1 MRDRASGKPNR
12 GMLIKSRAA
21 YFDLLV
27 SAFDAKLSCSSDMVY
42 GWRTKGGAYGD
53 KS

>member
-1 MRDRASGKPNR
+1 MKR
-12 GMLIKSRAA
+12 RAA

-27 SAFDAKLSCSSDMVY
+27 SALDAKLSRSSDMVY
-42 GWRTKGGAYGD
+42 IGELKGGAYGD